1 MSRICKGD
9 LRKDYTVKNY
19 QNGNELRKYMA
30 GDISNS
36 LNKTCEV
43 AYPIYR
49 YTDMMLLQAG
59 SSCSSGKMGG
69 SFGFSKN
76 CT

>member
-1 MSRICKGD
+1 
-9 LRKDYTVKNY
+9 
-19 QNGNELRKYMA
+19 MA

-49 YTDMMLLQAG
+49 YTDMMLLQAEARAHQ
-59 SSCSSGKMGG
+59 GKWGG
-69 SFGFSKN
+69 SFGFSKKLYA
-76 CT
+76 TVPD